1 MGRTAEQLSQELSYS
16 ELLEHIAD
24 WSIEP
29 WDQVRGDLQ
38 TAQIVSTLA
47 NLHRARGQKPFTLD
61 DCLLS
66 FEAKPE
72 EEQPINPQAV
82 VNQLERF
89 FARYEQHQQQQ

>member
-1 MGRTAEQLSQELSYS
+1 MGRTAEALSQELSYS
-16 ELLEHIAD
+16 EFLEHIAD

-47 NLHRARGQKPFTLD
+47 NLHRAKGQKPFTLD

-66 FEAKPE
+66 FEAEPDE
-72 EEQPINPQAV
+72 AHAPNPQSV
-82 VNQLERF
+82 VQQLERF
-89 FARYEQHQQQQ
+89 FTRYEQHQQPS